1 MKLDPRQRSEVLA
14 LDVPVR
20 LGWLDRDGF
29 PRITPLWF
37 LYEDGTFYMTSVRDK
52 RHVAGLRR
60 DPRAFACVDTE
71 ERVSVGG
78 VRRNRQ
84 VKGRGRAELFDDEG
98 GRWTRRITL
107 KYVHG
112 EEGEERAA
120 YRASMPRVVIR
131 LRPERLIA
139 IGTPDPGR

>member
-1 MKLDPRQRSEVLA
+1 MRLHSEELSRVVT
-14 LDVPVR
+14 LDVPAR
-20 LGWLDRDGF
+20 LGWLDPDGF
-29 PRITPLWF
+29 PRVTPLWF
-37 LYEDGTFYMTSVRDK
+37 LYEDGAFYMTSVPDK
-52 RHVAGLRR
+52 PHVAGLRR
-60 DPRAFACVDTE
+60 DHRAFVCVDTE

-107 KYVHG
+107 KYMHG